1 MPMNSETISL
11 LRQINRSFYDEHGP
25 SFSVTRAQIQPG
37 VKKML
42 PEMLGLPEILDLGC
56 GNGTLAEA
64 LALSNYEGEYVG
76 LDGSQSLLGFAAERL
91 QPYPLMKAN
100 FHFADLLDEALA
112 ANLAGRRFPLITC
125 FATLQHLPSHTCH
138 LQFFKTATRL
148 LEPGGRL
155 MLSCWQIHNSQ
166 RLIRHILDWSTVGL
180 TAEDLEVGDLL
191 MDWRGQDSQK
201 PGLRYVHEFREE
213 ELKALGE
220 AAEMNLQETFYSDGR
235 EGNLALYQTWTKSEV
250 TLE

>member
-1 MPMNSETISL
+1 MNNETVSL
-11 LRQINRSFYDEHGP
+11 LRQLNRTFYNALGP

-37 VKKML
+37 VKKLL
-42 PEMLGLPEILDLGC
+42 PEMLGQPEILDLGC

-64 LALSNYEGEYVG
+64 LALSNYEGQYIG
-76 LDGSQSLLGFAAERL
+76 LDGSQSLLGFAVERL

-125 FATLQHLPSHTCH
+125 FATLQHLPSHTSH
-138 LQFFKTATRL
+138 LQFFKSAAQL

-166 RLIRHILDWSTVGL
+166 RLTRHILDWSTVGL
-180 TAEDLEVGDLL
+180 TAEDLEPGDLL

-201 PGLRYVHEFREE
+201 PGLRYVHEFRDD
-213 ELKALGE
+213 
-220 AAEMNLQETFYSDGR
+220 EMNGLGKAAGLTQDGTFYSDGG